1 MDLTRLSSKNM
12 EQRPNHMT
20 LDIFSNGLAINP
32 TTPHHTPQQK
42 DNKMKTYQNH
52 IEGYPTFIIWEG
64 ECYCIDC
71 ANKFA
76 QEEHEDKDITEDER
90 IFSRPGDAGIS
101 EVINWESTDLYCSSL
116 HGCNE
121 RIEAAYE

>member
-1 MDLTRLSSKNM
+1 MAWILI
-12 EQRPNHMT
+12 P
-20 LDIFSNGLAINP
+20 
-32 TTPHHTPQQK
+32 PHHTTQQK

-76 QEEHEDKDITEDER
+76 QEEQEDEDITEDER
-90 IFSRPGDAGIS
+90 IFSRPEEAGIS
-101 EVINWESTDLYCSSL
+101 EAINWECTDLYCSSL

>member
-1 MDLTRLSSKNM
+1 MREFIKYTSIGS
-12 EQRPNHMT
+12 
-20 LDIFSNGLAINP
+20 
-32 TTPHHTPQQK
+32 
-42 DNKMKTYQNH
+42 
-52 IEGYPTFIIWEG
+52 YPTFIIWEG

-76 QEEHEDKDITEDER
+76 QDELEDKDITEDER
-90 IFSRPGDAGIS
+90 IFSRPDEAGIS
-101 EVINWESTDLYCSSL
+101 EAINWESTDLYCSSI